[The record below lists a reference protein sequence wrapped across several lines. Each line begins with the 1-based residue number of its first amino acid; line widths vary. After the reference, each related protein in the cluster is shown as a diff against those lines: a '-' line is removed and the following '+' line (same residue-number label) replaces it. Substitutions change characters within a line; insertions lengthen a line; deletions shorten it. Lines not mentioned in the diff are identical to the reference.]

1 MYETRGSMK
10 WIGDLQSFPSGF
22 TKREF
27 VVTTA
32 HDKYPQDLKFEMV
45 KEKCT
50 LLDSFGLGE
59 EVAVSFDIRG
69 NAYNGKYFVN
79 LSCWKLQRDA
89 GGGAGGAG
97 GGESSAAR
105 SRPAAAAPASRSAG
119 AAEPDPSE
127 LRDDEDFDDDIPF

>member
-1 MYETRGSMK
+1 MYETRGSIK

-45 KEKCT
+45 KEKCS

-89 GGGAGGAG
+89 GSGVAAGAGDS
-97 GGESSAAR
+97 SSAGR
-105 SRPAAAAPASRSAG
+105 SRQAAAAPASRSAG
-119 AAEPDPSE
+119 AAEPDLSE
-127 LRDDEDFDDDIPF
+127 LRDEEDFDDDIPF

>member
-1 MYETRGSMK
+1 MYETRGSIK
-10 WIGDLQSFPSGF
+10 WIGDSQTFPSGF
-22 TKREF
+22 VKREF

-45 KEKCT
+45 KEKCS
-50 LLDSFGLGE
+50 LLDSFTLGE

-79 LSCWKLQRDA
+79 LSCWKLQRDS
-89 GGGAGGAG
+89 GASSGAP
-97 GGESSAAR
+97 GESSAAR
-105 SRPAAAAPASRSAG
+105 SRSAPGAAAPRAAG
-119 AAEPDPSE
+119 AEPHPSE

>member
-1 MYETRGSMK
+1 MYETRGSIK
-10 WIGDLQSFPSGF
+10 WIGDSQTFPSGF
-22 TKREF
+22 VKREF

-45 KEKCT
+45 KEKCS
-50 LLDSFGLGE
+50 LLDSFTLGE

-79 LSCWKLQRDA
+79 LSCWKLQRDS
-89 GGGAGGAG
+89 GAGAP
-97 GGESSAAR
+97 GESSAPR
-105 SRPAAAAPASRSAG
+105 SRPAQGAAAPRS
-119 AAEPDPSE
+119 AAEPHPSE